1 MNTFQMR
8 TYWCGTLLEIE
19 VDYSLNHYDEIELDE
34 ARVIGVYHE
43 GDDQKRRD
51 YTAMSTDIPLVVSD
65 MSNDFYDQLLVKAEE
80 DYTIFCSERGIEE

>member
-1 MNTFQMR
+1 MSTFQMR

-51 YTAMSTDIPLVVSD
+51 YTVMSTDIPLIVSD

-80 DYTIFCSERGIEE
+80 DYTVFCQEGRIEE